1 VSYWFKQDEIHA
13 HTHVHGCPAFLP
25 WHRELLNR
33 FEELIREI
41 DPQLSLHYW
50 DWNDDPANASDGQGG
65 FVNLFTPDFMGNAND
80 PVTGHETQAGKPWLT
95 AGFYDPQA
103 TPFRSDSEFDPANNP
118 VDPPR
123 TLMRNKSHGV
133 PPVGKT
139 VNGLTWPTDDQLIDA
154 PTWEAF
160 NDLMG
165 GCELETSNNCAHG
178 MAHSYIGG
186 TLGNAHTS
194 FRDPF
199 VFLLHS
205 NVDRLFA
212 LWQLRPGHSE
222 RLDPTK
228 VYGNQAATKGD
239 GDVATGEPHWGI
251 LSPLEPWAGPAAQNA
266 TTGVIANVRATRPW
280 AAPECEQLQSAN
292 QKDSRHPSVVKLP
305 LYDTN
310 PTRSAES
317 SSTSG
322 MGRRTGESTSSYGF
336 SQTAPATDAAVSVL
350 APDEMGALAAVGRV
364 LVQRGPLPY
373 LHAAGRSRFAPGIGY
388 HQGAEFRGTR
398 PGEGSGDQPRR
409 DGGECGEGAYSETD
423 GRVSP
428 GSGSL
433 ISSRTWRDRILNL
446 GG

>member
-1 VSYWFKQDEIHA
+1 MTLGDGIRRNIAHVTPEERKGLRKAIVKLHQERHYPGAREDDPPGGVSFWFKQDEIHA

-25 WHRELLNR
+25 WHRELVNR
-33 FEELIREI
+33 FEELIRGI

-50 DWNDDPANASDGQGG
+50 DWNDDPTNAPDGQGG
-65 FVNLFTPDFMGNAND
+65 VVNLFTPDFMGNAND
-80 PVTGHETQAGKPWLT
+80 PATGGVTDAGGPWL
-95 AGFYDPQA
+95 AADFYNPHAD
-103 TPFRSDSEFDPANNP
+103 PFRSDSEFDPANNP

-123 TLMRNKSHGV
+123 TLKRHKRQGV

-139 VNGLTWPTDDQLIDA
+139 VSGSTWPTDDQLIDA

-165 GCELETSNNCAHG
+165 GCELGTSNNCAHG
-178 MAHSYIGG
+178 MAHLYIGG

-212 LWQLRPGHSE
+212 LWQLQPGHSE

-228 VYGNQAATKGD
+228 VYGTQAATEGN
-239 GDVATGEPHWGI
+239 GDVATGEPNWGI

-280 AAPECEQLQSAN
+280 AAPESEQLHPAN
-292 QKDSRHPSVVKLP
+292 QKDSRHPSVVKPP

-310 PTRSAES
+310 PT
-317 SSTSG
+317 
-322 MGRRTGESTSSYGF
+322 
-336 SQTAPATDAAVSVL
+336 SV
-350 APDEMGALAAVGRV
+350 R
-364 LVQRGPLPY
+364 
-373 LHAAGRSRFAPGIGY
+373 
-388 HQGAEFRGTR
+388 
-398 PGEGSGDQPRR
+398 
-409 DGGECGEGAYSETD
+409 
-423 GRVSP
+423 
-428 GSGSL
+428 
-433 ISSRTWRDRILNL
+433 
-446 GG
+446 